1 MLIRAMTIEDYEQC
15 MKLRARIPELGVH
28 PDFDTRE
35 RIHMAVSREHRGLGL
50 ARGRIERSMTELRR
64 GGIVDAFLFTHY
76 GNPAAGPSGSTMA
89 GGLSP
94 GSRTTTVSCRP
105 NDHRPYSHKSLTTP
119 PFLCDT
125 YQKPSGGKGP
135 PID

>member
-76 GNPAAGPSGSTMA
+76 GNPAAAAFWEHNGWRVI
-89 GGLSP
+89 P
-94 GSRTTTVSCRP
+94 GISYHYRE
-105 NDHRPYSHKSLTTP
+105 L
-119 PFLCDT
+119 
-125 YQKPSGGKGP
+125 
-135 PID
+135 